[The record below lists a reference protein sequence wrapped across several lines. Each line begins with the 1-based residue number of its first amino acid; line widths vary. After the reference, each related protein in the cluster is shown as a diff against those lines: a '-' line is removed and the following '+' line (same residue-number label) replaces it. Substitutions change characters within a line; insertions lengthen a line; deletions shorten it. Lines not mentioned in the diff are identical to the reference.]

1 MKKIILILLIFINS
15 NYGFSECTQATGI
28 HTTKINFN
36 SALANWTPIS
46 NIDHYKIHCNV
57 YGTSTWWN
65 LGNIEK
71 LDSVRNLPLLRQ
83 NTIYEWE
90 IMSFCNSTNEM
101 ASLW

>member
-15 NYGFSECTQATGI
+15 NYRFSECTQATGI
-28 HTTKINFN
+28 HTTNINFN
-36 SALANWTPIS
+36 NALANWTPIS
-46 NIDHYKIHCNV
+46 NIDHYKIYYNV
-57 YGTSTWWN
+57 YETSKWWN

-71 LDSVRNLPLLRQ
+71 LDSVRNLPLLKQ